1 MLTLMLIL
9 ILLTTLS
16 GFGLLAGAK
25 IKKQE
30 LGGLLG
36 SALVV
41 LFILSM
47 IMKPGVVF
55 AGSVTGLKTWW
66 NIVFPS
72 LLPFFI
78 ASELLIG
85 FGIVRFMGVLL
96 EPVMRPIFNVPG
108 SGSFVMAMGYTSGF
122 PIGAVI
128 TTRLRENGLC
138 TRLEAQRLLAFT
150 NNSSPLF
157 MLVAVPVGM
166 FNNPALGYI
175 IAGAHYLA
183 NLTLGLLLRFYG
195 RKDPEASLQPKTP
208 AGNIFLRAVQ
218 EMLLVQRED
227 PRPVG
232 KILGDAV
239 KNSVNTLLNIGG
251 FIILFAVVI
260 QLLSE
265 HGCISILAGVLG
277 TVMVPLG
284 FSPVVMPA
292 LASGLFEMTI
302 GTRLVAESPAP
313 LSQQL
318 TAVAVILAWS
328 GISVQAQVASII
340 AGTDIRLLP
349 FILARLAHSAL
360 AALYTLLIL
369 DYTNV
374 ARETTAAL
382 EPEIVMT
389 ISLWSYVKLNLI
401 VCAYVLLCL
410 VALAV
415 ITGVVRQLKNKSAGF

>member
-265 HGCISILAGVLG
+265 HGCISILADVLG